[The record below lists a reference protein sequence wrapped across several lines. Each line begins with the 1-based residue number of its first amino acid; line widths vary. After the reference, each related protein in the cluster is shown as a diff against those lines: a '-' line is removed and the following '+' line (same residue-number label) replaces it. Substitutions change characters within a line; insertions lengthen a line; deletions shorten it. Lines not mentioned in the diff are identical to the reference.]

1 MNMIKKF
8 SLLMLAVSSSVFAS
22 SYTALYEQGDI
33 VKNYN
38 VGEMIVL
45 PIPLSAFPTGTT
57 FTCLSPHYEDAN
69 GDAVEVN
76 TDFVP
81 VANFKNP
88 AKKVNFFVNQCQEIY
103 KKDEHGNFVRDA
115 ETGNFVKN
123 TNDWHNAQDKWIELL
138 AYANETGEYEGSV
151 YISGTTGGKFVTTN
165 PVDFKFT
172 VGPALSNGNGGKF
185 AVLFLDSSASY
196 KRQIDINTFVKNNSA
211 SDEQLKNAHVDYY
224 VKASSFATKP
234 KISIWYNPNGQNACV
249 QVYRCSDNNYVIRH
263 KLLVDKYLAN
273 GGELSFAQIGY
284 EEPSTKP
291 IEGDKSASKPENQD
305 YSYTI
310 STYNENAPASYEAM
324 AHNRNK
330 HYNSQMALYSDGQL
344 VWGTL
349 PSWLSSC
356 QVDTRYYGQDFCNED
371 VTTDEIYE
379 GEDYFAMPE
388 MPYVEGVHYELEAA
402 NPASVPFVNVLEIGT
417 PADYWSGD
425 YDNNHNNNVNTE
437 RNRRIIYVRSRH
449 GAIRNTTTITPG
461 TYTYKVNVVNEST
474 NQILNSIVRT
484 VVVKEGADHSKASG
498 KNVAVLMGDETWFK
512 KYQLD
517 IASGLVNFSDQYV
530 TLSNFHYDYYGRVN
544 QKELINGATNLS
556 GARYQ
561 PHYWYSHPG
570 YDVSFTDCGSGYFR
584 VRYSYSGQI
593 TIFPNHTAY
602 DNKAGF
608 VYATGYTMTKSDDY
622 SMSYWP
628 GEVSNRR
635 RYSPYTPLYNNGQLI
650 WGEEPSWAHSCDDGT
665 PIVDPG
671 SSGSGSGGSGSGGS
685 GSGDPTSSASGTIV
699 DVPQSSSSFDAFTDL
714 AVRYMDNTNNP
725 VTSDIP
731 VLFDIVNKGS
741 KDASLNGYTVRF
753 YYNDTENGDAA
764 KLSSLVYYSGDPRG
778 QDIFASVNTQKCA
791 AGKYA
796 ADFKFSNLATVKA
809 GDKFPQG
816 YVQAVLYQVN
826 NYTEVFNKKNI
837 YSWEDYKELTEN
849 SDIVLFNPNG
859 DIVFG
864 KPAWECNGY
873 TEKELKLKVTEIIN
887 ENDYTWRLQGQ
898 AGKVTLNITNIGDLD
913 YKKPLYVNFYVKHG
927 NGQVP
932 VILFNN
938 QASLIAS
945 ANIRGVFNNGVSV
958 VRHSSGDKHTFVFTL
973 PNGLNSGDSKS
984 FTFWLADACL
994 NDCPIEDKSLFKWNF
1009 ADDWSAKEGYSQQG
1023 STVVTNHVFVTNDE
1037 NEKLYGEPDPNA
1049 PAPSVAKVLLPGEP
1063 EPLKQPRA
1071 EIDNMRAN
1079 RTDAVAYSGGQLLS
1093 GGDFEDDYL
1102 RGWTVSGT
1110 STNIEGE
1117 AVSVRGASPQG
1128 SRYLDLKANSKI
1140 SQEISDLSLE
1150 VLRDSGATLTF
1161 WMNSG
1166 DVHVTW
1172 PGHNQHV
1179 VNSRSG
1185 WVQQAVPL
1193 DKSDFQNNQAIV
1205 LSFYT
1210 DGNPVF
1216 IDDAILVPG
1225 NAKPVTYATRFTN
1238 MANEEIESRAY
1249 DGDKEQLVTTSQRDE
1264 MGREW
1269 KKYLPYSMPCDG
1281 VVQCNSDMNSMYNP
1295 TTAEHYYVEANP
1307 NYPDAK
1313 GYPYAETRWKPDP
1326 MATKDVVGNP
1336 GQAFSLRGGKHYTR
1350 VYSSGVNMD
1359 GVEPLNTADL
1369 SNAVSATNA
1378 NSKQYS
1384 SPNPLN
1390 FDSENYHALADKNP
1404 THLWEL
1410 TIDPNGNKTFTVK
1423 DGEGL
1428 VIVSGALDE
1437 NGNLASRTVNRYDA
1451 NGNLTVVHSPMSCL
1465 YSPQPANCV
1474 DSTEYKYDSE
1484 NHLIESIEPDAG
1496 ITRTYYDRSGRV
1508 RATQTQ
1514 KQILSKTASV
1524 TIYDNLDRAIATG
1537 EWKHNK
1543 DESALRSDL
1552 LSDEKDASNK
1562 AKFPHEEDLTPG
1574 TVTRTFYDKA
1584 PSRDT
1589 LNKLG
1594 VDTYP
1599 SWIEPTYIR
1608 GRVAAVI
1615 SDVKAVLNDDGSAVK
1630 STSGSDS
1637 VVRVSTAN
1645 SYDKYGRVIANY
1657 AFDPTMPADSLKMLA
1672 VETEF
1677 DLGGKVTMTK
1687 KYPFGL
1693 GTWGHMRMFAER
1705 FTYDRLGRVDK
1716 IFSNRGN
1723 GEQLLAHYE
1732 YYPTGAVKKITM
1744 GNSLTLSY
1752 TNHISGAVKTAKV
1765 NSADDGK
1772 VYSETLYYEDCGDNG
1787 CTPQYNGNIS
1797 RMAHEMA
1804 VDDGKYRDVQYTYD
1818 FMNRLVNA
1826 NDALDNDFDE
1836 IFTYDAQGR
1845 ITVQRRAGNIGN
1857 TTGGEYAYEAG
1868 SNRLKSVAN
1877 GMGGTADSRD
1887 MSDQDNFVYD
1897 SEGNLIEDKSKG
1909 LTISYDWR
1917 GMPVEF
1923 TRNDACI
1930 DIHEHVVCGLVKLV
1944 MAYDGS
1950 GRRISKT
1957 RMRDYG
1963 NGVWVT
1969 ELVTHYTGI
1978 GTEIRE
1984 NIAGA
1989 TPETKV
1995 VVNMPQGLGRYGI
2008 EDAIEP
2014 YTNTNSFEWF
2024 LKNHLGST
2032 MLVYGTQW
2040 VGDITKADVGTLK
2053 AAYDYRAFG
2062 EQVSLTER
2070 TDKVTENFTGK
2081 ELDDEIELNY
2091 FGARYLDPMLGL
2103 WISVDPARQFAS
2115 PYLYAGNGVNPVN
2128 GVDPNGNILVMDDY
2142 TRANYV
2148 SWMNSN
2154 VGGDGARAERV
2165 ARFNALEESSQVYK
2179 IQLRDG
2185 FNDRDFI
2192 EGQRGTYDIENK
2204 TAIIDG
2210 TMENF
2215 FHEVLGHMFQDEDA
2229 FRQTGSPIEQ
2239 TNAFDS
2245 DNDGR
2250 NRFLGYELDA
2260 RMVGN
2265 SRTPADYEKVIE
2277 TYGAE
2282 YDMTYGVEVK

>member
-1 MNMIKKF
+1 MKHLNTMTKKAFIGSLLWAACAFAYTNSDSESRIYPFYTGENIVLQVPMDAMQAIEPYTSCLAAGEKKSEFEAEVVFDPGQIPYKFTLKQCQYFNDPSDPDNYWNWHNRQDHWLELIAPAYRTGSFSGYFVIKKGGKETDHIPF
-8 SLLMLAVSSSVFAS
+8 SFSVEDHNGVALMFADSAASYNKQIEINEFVVNNSMNELNLQDAYIDYYLKRSSNAIPQFDVWFSPGETCHEIYVCDNDEYIIRQRLL
-22 SYTALYEQGDI
+22 
-33 VKNYN
+33 
-38 VGEMIVL
+38 GEWNFPPNNT
-45 PIPLSAFPTGTT
+45 PIPT
-57 FTCLSPHYEDAN
+57 
-69 GDAVEVN
+69 
-76 TDFVP
+76 
-81 VANFKNP
+81 
-88 AKKVNFFVNQCQEIY
+88 
-103 KKDEHGNFVRDA
+103 
-115 ETGNFVKN
+115 
-123 TNDWHNAQDKWIELL
+123 
-138 AYANETGEYEGSV
+138 
-151 YISGTTGGKFVTTN
+151 
-165 PVDFKFT
+165 
-172 VGPALSNGNGGKF
+172 
-185 AVLFLDSSASY
+185 
-196 KRQIDINTFVKNNSA
+196 
-211 SDEQLKNAHVDYY
+211 
-224 VKASSFATKP
+224 
-234 KISIWYNPNGQNACV
+234 
-249 QVYRCSDNNYVIRH
+249 
-263 KLLVDKYLAN
+263 
-273 GGELSFAQIGY
+273 AQIGY
-284 EEPSTKP
+284 QENPSLKYTP
-291 IEGDKSASKPENQD
+291 IYGDKYIDGVNPNNTD
-305 YSYTI
+305 YSYGVSVVDKKWTAHQRNAHI
-310 STYNENAPASYEAM
+310 SDRIVMRSSDGTVLLGVPPSDGSFSNCRLATYNVDYVSESYAKHKEYWCSDKLEAP
-324 AHNRNK
+324 
-330 HYNSQMALYSDGQL
+330 
-344 VWGTL
+344 
-349 PSWLSSC
+349 
-356 QVDTRYYGQDFCNED
+356 QDI
-371 VTTDEIYE
+371 IYE

-449 GAIRNTTTITPG
+449 GAIRNSTTITPG

-530 TLSNFHYDYYGRVN
+530 TLSNFHYDYYGRVD
-544 QKELINGATNLS
+544 QKELINGAINLS

-671 SSGSGSGGSGSGGS
+671 SSGSGSGSGGS

-699 DVPQSSSSFDAFTDL
+699 DVPQSSSSFDAFTDF
-714 AVRYMDNTNNP
+714 AVRYVDNTNESNAATAIQ
-725 VTSDIP
+725 VN
-731 VLFDIVNKGS
+731 FDIVNKGN
-741 KDASLNGYTVRF
+741 KDASLGGYIVRF
-753 YYNDTENGDAA
+753 YYNDTEDGDAS
-764 KLSSLVYYSGDPRG
+764 KLFHKFYYGSDFFS
-778 QDIFASVNTQKCA
+778 DAHTQKCA

-796 ADFKFSNLATVKA
+796 VDYKFSGSVTVKA
-809 GDKFPQG
+809 GEKFPQT
-816 YVQAVLYQVN
+816 YIQAVLKQEEGH
-826 NYTEVFNKKNI
+826 YTEKFNKNNI

-1071 EIDNMRAN
+1071 EIDDMRAN

-1281 VVQCNSDMNSMYNP
+1281 VVQCNSDMKSMYNP
-1295 TTAEHYYVEANP
+1295 TTAEHYYIEANP

-1359 GVEPLNTADL
+1359 GVDPLNTADL

-1378 NSKQYS
+1378 NPKQYS
-1384 SPNPLN
+1384 SPNPVN

-1428 VIVSGALDE
+1428 VIVSGALDA
-1437 NGNLASRTVNRYDA
+1437 NNNLASRTVNRYDA
-1451 NGNLTVVHSPMSCL
+1451 NGNLTVVHPPMSCL
-1465 YSPQPANCV
+1465 YNPQPANCV

-1484 NHLIESIEPDAG
+1484 NHMIESKEPDAG
-1496 ITRTYYDRSGRV
+1496 ITRSYYDRSGRV

-1543 DESALRSDL
+1543 DESSLRSDL
-1552 LSDEKDASNK
+1552 LSDENDASNK
-1562 AKFPHEEDLTPG
+1562 AKFPHEENLTPG
-1574 TVTRTFYDKA
+1574 TVTRTFYDEA
-1584 PSRDT
+1584 PSQDT

-1594 VDTYP
+1594 VDAYP
-1599 SWIEPTYIR
+1599 SWIKPTYIR
-1608 GRVAAVI
+1608 GRVAAII

-1637 VVRVSTAN
+1637 VIRVSTAN
-1645 SYDKYGRVIANY
+1645 SYDKYGRTIANY
-1657 AFDPTMPADSLKMLA
+1657 AFDPTMPADSLKTLA
-1672 VETEF
+1672 VETEY
-1677 DLGGKVTMTK
+1677 DLGGKVTTTK

-1693 GTWGHMRMFAER
+1693 GTWGHMRSFTER
-1705 FTYDRLGRVDK
+1705 YTYDRLGRVERV
-1716 IFSNRGN
+1716 FSNRGN
-1723 GEQLLAHYE
+1723 GEQVLAQYE
-1732 YYPTGAVKKITM
+1732 YYPTGAVKNIVL

-1752 TNHISGAVKTAKV
+1752 TYHISGAVKSAVVK
-1765 NSADDGK
+1765 SADNNK
-1772 VYSETLYYEDCGDNG
+1772 VYSEALYYEDCGGNG
-1787 CTPQYNGNIS
+1787 CKPQYNGNIS

-1818 FMNRLVNA
+1818 FMNRLVNV
-1826 NDALDNDFDE
+1826 NDAIDNDFDE

-1845 ITVQRRAGNIGN
+1845 ITAQRRAGNIGN

-1897 SEGNLIEDKSKG
+1897 SEGNLTEDKSKG

-1923 TRNDACI
+1923 TRNDACT
-1930 DIHEHVVCGLVKLV
+1930 DIHEQVVCGFVKLV

-1984 NIAGA
+1984 NLAGA

-1995 VVNMPQGLGRYGI
+1995 VVNMPEGLGRYGI
-2008 EDAIEP
+2008 EDAVTP
-2014 YTNTNSFEWF
+2014 YSNINSFEWY

-2040 VGDITKADVGTLK
+2040 IGDMTKADVGALK
-2053 AAYDYRAFG
+2053 AAYDYRSFG
-2062 EQVSLTER
+2062 EQVNLTER

-2091 FGARYLDPMLGL
+2091 FGARYLDPMLGM
-2103 WISVDPARQFAS
+2103 WISVDAARQFDS
-2115 PYLYAGNGVNPVN
+2115 PYLYMGNGTNPIILT
-2128 GVDPNGNILVMDDY
+2128 DTDGNVVIPLWV
-2142 TRANYV
+2142 AV
-2148 SWMNSN
+2148 V
-2154 VGGDGARAERV
+2154 VGGGITAYASEKMFGAVTKMGNWAKNKIDQISADIKISRKVANHNTMDGD
-2165 ARFNALEESSQVYK
+2165 LTKEEAQQYDQFK
-2179 IQLRDG
+2179 EHLRDG
-2185 FNDRDFI
+2185 LSEGLGSLGVKGAVKGVIPAAKSGLMNIGKKALTSEEDGVSDQPAPIPENQPND
-2192 EGQRGTYDIENK
+2192 
-2204 TAIIDG
+2204 
-2210 TMENF
+2210 
-2215 FHEVLGHMFQDEDA
+2215 
-2229 FRQTGSPIEQ
+2229 
-2239 TNAFDS
+2239 
-2245 DNDGR
+2245 
-2250 NRFLGYELDA
+2250 
-2260 RMVGN
+2260 
-2265 SRTPADYEKVIE
+2265 TPPEIQMLIGD
-2277 TYGAE
+2277 
-2282 YDMTYGVEVK
+2282 